1 MIEGTLKSPKI
12 RYLGGGDAAFGMYVQ
27 QNWHPGFSSQ
37 QTREL
42 VHDYF
47 SQNQK

>member
-1 MIEGTLKSPKI
+1 MIEGTPKSPKI
-12 RYLGGGDAAFGMYVQ
+12 RYLGGGDAAFGAYVQ
-27 QNWHPGFSSQ
+27 QNWRSGLSSQ

-42 VHDYF
+42 VHDFF